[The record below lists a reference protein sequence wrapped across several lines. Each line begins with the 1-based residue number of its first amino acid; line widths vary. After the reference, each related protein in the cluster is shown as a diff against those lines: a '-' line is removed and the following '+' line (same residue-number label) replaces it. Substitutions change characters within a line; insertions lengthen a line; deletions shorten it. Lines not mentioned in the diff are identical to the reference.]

1 MGVRVGDRVGATVGL
16 CVGSRV
22 GRSVGTRVGALEGRK
37 LGTAVVGVFVGDK
50 VGTCVGSCVGAWVA
64 RVGALVPT
72 SSLKM
77 TASFAFNSG
86 DNGFPAAASASSWTP
101 RLAPGFPA
109 ALAALAPAPAP
120 ALAPDQSPH
129 PPHAHHSTC
138 ESAHASVTLQ
148 PVGLPSPAPSRDR
161 TRLQGHRT
169 LFLCLYRYR
178 NEGI

>member
-22 GRSVGTRVGALEGRK
+22 GRSVGARVGALDGRK
-37 LGTAVVGVFVGDK
+37 LGIAVVGVFVGDK
-50 VGTCVGSCVGAWVA
+50 VGACVGSFVGASVA

-120 ALAPDQSPH
+120 DQSPH

-161 TRLQGHRT
+161 ARLQGHCT
-169 LFLCLYRYR
+169 LFLRLALYR